1 MKNLDIVLIEDD
13 DNDAELAILALKK
26 SIPTVEIIRLRD
38 GEEAIEFF
46 EQNGDIKQKPKLIL
60 LDLKMPKIDGLEV
73 LRKIRSNDWVKN
85 LPIVMLTSSREHKD
99 IVESYNLGINS
110 YVVKPVS
117 FKDFADTISSIGRY
131 WLSVNEES
139 TK

>member
-46 EQNGDIKQKPKLIL
+46 EQNGEISHKPKLIL

-73 LRKIRSNDWVKN
+73 LKKIRSYDWVKN

-139 TK
+139 NK